1 MVEPIN
7 STPQKENEMRKT
19 VLIFLVLFLSLSA
32 LTFKA
37 HISIPNT
44 DANVGSIVEIPINV
58 KDASGIAGFQATV
71 TYDASV
77 VQATGVT
84 VGELTSGWMIT
95 PNIKNEGQISVVG
108 IDTSLKGLQ
117 GSSGSLVKLKFKIV
131 GQSGKRSNLK
141 FTMCKLSDTSGVE
154 IPSNCKQGSIKINNK

>member
-1 MVEPIN
+1 M
-7 STPQKENEMRKT
+7 KKT

-44 DANVGSIVEIPINV
+44 DADVGTVVDIPINV
-58 KDASGIAGFQATV
+58 EDASGIAGFQAAV

-77 VQATGVT
+77 VQATEVAA
-84 VGELTSGWMIT
+84 GELTLGWMIT
-95 PNIKNEGQISVVG
+95 PNMKNEGQIKVVG
-108 IDTSLKGLQ
+108 IDTSLRGLQ
-117 GSSGSLVKLKFKIV
+117 SSSGSLVKLRFKIV
-131 GQSGKRSNLK
+131 GKSGKKSSLK

-154 IPSNCKQGSIKINNK
+154 IPSNCKQGNIKINNK